1 MKRKPKQSAPP
12 PAPLPTT
19 VAEAVDYL
27 LAQLDSQSRQNLR
40 AMPRADLI
48 LLHRDYGMGVRNSLG
63 LWGQSPIRH
72 DPEVAGLFP
81 DDISQ
86 HIIERMWEKLQS
98 EANG

>member
-1 MKRKPKQSAPP
+1 MKRKPKQPAPP

-19 VAEAVDYL
+19 VAEAVEYL
-27 LAQLDSQSRQNLR
+27 LAQLDRQSRQNLR
-40 AMPRADLI
+40 TMRREDLI
-48 LLHRDYGMGVRNSLG
+48 SLHRDYGMGVRNSLG
-63 LWGQSPIRH
+63 LWGQSPINQ

-98 EANG
+98 DQA

>member
-27 LAQLDSQSRQNLR
+27 LARLDQANRDALR
-40 AMPRADLI
+40 SMKRDDLI
-48 LLHRDYGMGVRNSLG
+48 SLHHGYGTGIRNSLG
-63 LWGQSPIRH
+63 LWGQSPIRQ
-72 DPEVAGLFP
+72 DPEVAGWFP